1 VPLNHRG
8 WSAGASKTRW
18 SSRQSRRPFLSI
30 DPGLHTALHLLF
42 ARADS
47 ASVVEVARRFGM
59 SSGQGVSVNGLK
71 SRSGSG
77 RSLIPDA
84 RPSVMRPRSGSL
96 QNVDLLHEG
105 ARPAFGVRR
114 GRSCVHGLRRCGDIG
129 QRAQGAGTPPD
140 AQFKRDAAR
149 DQAAVERSPGCQGC
163 GGYGGGAEEA
173 CSLLVRDDEHVV
185 QDAPADGGG
194 RRRGPGR
201 YR

>member
-30 DPGLHTALHLLF
+30 DFGLHTALHLLF
-42 ARADS
+42 ARGDS

-59 SSGQGVSVNGLK
+59 SSGQDVSVNGLK

-84 RPSVMRPRSGSL
+84 RPSLMRPRSGSL
-96 QNVDLLHEG
+96 QDVDLLHEG

-114 GRSCVHGLRRCGDIG
+114 GRSCEHGLRRCGDIDR
-129 QRAQGAGTPPD
+129 QRAQGAGTPPTPRSSVT
-140 AQFKRDAAR
+140 QPVT
-149 DQAAVERSPGCQGC
+149 QAAVERSPGCQGC
-163 GGYGGGAEEA
+163 GGYGGGAEELA
-173 CSLLVRDDEHVV
+173 HCLCATMST
-185 QDAPADGGG
+185 
-194 RRRGPGR
+194 
-201 YR
+201 